1 MRHALALLGCS
12 AALLG
17 RHVVAQPLS
26 GPELSW
32 DAPAGCPQAAE
43 VRARIEAI
51 AGAAVQKETHL
62 QARARVTRAEGRFH
76 LRLWL
81 RDGELTGE
89 RNITADSCEDLAGAT
104 AVALGL
110 MLRSETPLTERA
122 LRGARD
128 TAGGDAS
135 ASQAEPVPSVPPAPA
150 APLAVEP
157 QASEAAPPQRSR
169 SAARPVRA
177 LVRAPALVG
186 ELGALP
192 EPSAG
197 FGLGVGAH
205 YDDWL
210 FVLSGQ
216 FWLPQT
222 LHGTAFP
229 GHGAR
234 VARQL
239 ASLTMGRAFRAGRA
253 EVGPCLTL
261 ALQRISARGT
271 GAGVTPSEARAV
283 WLGVGAGAQGAL
295 EVAEALAIFADVGAR
310 VETARPLL
318 AIDGLGDVAQIGP
331 VTLAAAVGLQWS
343 F

>member
-62 QARARVTRAEGRFH
+62 QARARVTRADGRFH

-135 ASQAEPVPSVPPAPA
+135 ASQAEPVPPAP
-150 APLAVEP
+150 PAVEP
-157 QASEAAPPQRSR
+157 QASEAAPPLRSR

-331 VTLAAAVGLQWS
+331 VALAAAVGLQWS